1 MGDQSQTADKISQD
15 NSLDAMRQDLEESKA
30 RIKVMLDSVS
40 DAIVV
45 ASIEGTIETFNR
57 AAEELFGYS
66 VDEIQG
72 KSVTKLMTPFDADR
86 FDKYVERFLESDSD
100 QIIGQ
105 GAREV
110 MVAQKNG
117 SSVLVE
123 LTLGE
128 LSIGDKRMFMATMK
142 DVSDLGPELKDIHK
156 MADNDPLTGLY
167 NYNYLK
173 MELGRVM
180 ERAKREQGNPCAL
193 IYFNIDRFKFINDTM
208 GLDAGDTVLIALGN
222 KIKTRL
228 RGADMAARLS
238 GDEFAILIY
247 DTTEELAEF
256 VGNAFHNF
264 ITKDQIEY
272 EGKKIAVRCSVGV
285 TIIDKDT
292 KTLGDVLEHAMAA
305 RKKAKNLGGNC
316 VMMHKA

>member
-1 MGDQSQTADKISQD
+1 MGDQNQTAETSQGT
-15 NSLDAMRQDLEESKA
+15 SLDTMRQDLEESKA
-30 RIKVMLDSVS
+30 RIKIMLDSVS

-45 ASIEGTIETFNR
+45 ANIEGTIETFNR

-72 KSVTKLMTPFDADR
+72 KRVTRLMTPFDAGR
-86 FDKYVERFLESDSD
+86 FDKYVERFLETNGSE
-100 QIIGQ
+100 IIGQ
-105 GAREV
+105 GPKEI

-117 SSVLVE
+117 GSILVE
-123 LTLGE
+123 LTLSE
-128 LSIGDKRMFMATMK
+128 LSVGDKQMFMATMR
-142 DVSDLGPELKDIHK
+142 DISDLGPDLKDIHK

-208 GLDAGDTVLIALGN
+208 GLDAGDTVLIAIGE
-222 KIKTRL
+222 KIKRRL
-228 RGADMAARLS
+228 RGSDMAARLS
-238 GDEFAILIY
+238 GDEFAVLIY
-247 DTTEELAEF
+247 DTTVEMAEF
-256 VGNAFHNF
+256 VGNAFHKF
-264 ITKDQIEY
+264 ITQDQISY
-272 EGKKIAVRCSVGV
+272 ENKKITARISVGV

-292 KTLGDVLEHAMAA
+292 KTLGDVLEHAMDA

-316 VMMHKA
+316 VMMHQS